1 VEAEKLQEAE
11 AAVERMQGLVSKYT
25 KDFLQ
30 LKHDALQREREEKET
45 VEALRIDARQAR
57 AALEKAKEAATL
69 ELQQH
74 SSSAKASSEQY
85 VALFRQ
91 QARAAGPTLDPD
103 PDLDSPT
110 RTQTLTI
117 TRARARTPSL
127 PTDPNPDYCPRP

>member
-1 VEAEKLQEAE
+1 MEAEKLQEAE

-30 LKHDALQREREEKET
+30 LKHDSLQHEREEKET

-91 QARAAGPTLDPD
+91 QARSRAHPRPRPRPGQPD
-103 PDLDSPT
+103 PHPDSDHHPG
-110 RTQTLTI
+110 
-117 TRARARTPSL
+117 PC
-127 PTDPNPDYCPRP
+127 PDPEPANGPQP

>member
-1 VEAEKLQEAE
+1 MEAEKLQEVE

-91 QARAAGPTLDPD
+91 QARSRARPRPRPRPGHPD
-103 PDLDSPT
+103 PHPDSDHHPG
-110 RTQTLTI
+110 
-117 TRARARTPSL
+117 PC
-127 PTDPNPDYCPRP
+127 PDPEPANGPQP

>member
-1 VEAEKLQEAE
+1 MEAEKLQEAE

-91 QARAAGPTLDPD
+91 QARGAEPTLNPD
-103 PDLDSPT
+103 PNLDTPT
-110 RTQTLTI
+110 RIPTLTI
-117 TRARARTPSL
+117 TLARARTPSL

>member
-1 VEAEKLQEAE
+1 MEAEKLQEAE

-30 LKHDALQREREEKET
+30 LKHDSLQHEREEKET

-91 QARAAGPTLDPD
+91 QARSRAHPRPRPRPGHPD
-103 PDLDSPT
+103 PHPDSDHHPG
-110 RTQTLTI
+110 
-117 TRARARTPSL
+117 PC
-127 PTDPNPDYCPRP
+127 PDPEPAHGPQP

>member
-1 VEAEKLQEAE
+1 MEAEKLQEAE

-30 LKHDALQREREEKET
+30 LKHNALQREREEKET

-91 QARAAGPTLDPD
+91 QARSRAHPRPRPRPGHPD
-103 PDLDSPT
+103 PHPDSDHHPG
-110 RTQTLTI
+110 
-117 TRARARTPSL
+117 PC
-127 PTDPNPDYCPRP
+127 PDPNPDYCPRP

>member
-1 VEAEKLQEAE
+1 MEAEKLQEAE

-30 LKHDALQREREEKET
+30 LKHDSLQHEREEKET

-91 QARAAGPTLDPD
+91 QARSRAHPRPRPRPGHPD
-103 PDLDSPT
+103 PHPDSDHHPG
-110 RTQTLTI
+110 
-117 TRARARTPSL
+117 PC
-127 PTDPNPDYCPRP
+127 PDPEPANGPQP

>member
-1 VEAEKLQEAE
+1 
-11 AAVERMQGLVSKYT
+11 MQGLVSKYT

-91 QARAAGPTLDPD
+91 QARSRAHPRPRPRPGHPD
-103 PDLDSPT
+103 PHPDSDHHPG
-110 RTQTLTI
+110 
-117 TRARARTPSL
+117 PG
-127 PTDPNPDYCPRP
+127 PDPEPANGPQP

>member
-1 VEAEKLQEAE
+1 MEAEKLQEAE

-91 QARAAGPTLDPD
+91 QARSRARPRPRPRPGHPD
-103 PDLDSPT
+103 PHPDSDHHPG
-110 RTQTLTI
+110 
-117 TRARARTPSL
+117 PC
-127 PTDPNPDYCPRP
+127 PDPEPANGPQP

>member
-1 VEAEKLQEAE
+1 MEAEKLQEAE

-91 QARAAGPTLDPD
+91 QARGAEPTLNPD
-103 PDLDSPT
+103 PNLDTPT
-110 RTQTLTI
+110 RTPTLTI
-117 TRARARTPSL
+117 TLARARTPSL

>member
-1 VEAEKLQEAE
+1 MEAEKLQEAE

-91 QARAAGPTLDPD
+91 QARSRAHPRPRPRPGQPD
-103 PDLDSPT
+103 PHPDSDHHPG
-110 RTQTLTI
+110 
-117 TRARARTPSL
+117 PC
-127 PTDPNPDYCPRP
+127 PDPEPANGPQP

>member
-1 VEAEKLQEAE
+1 MEAEKLQEAE

-91 QARAAGPTLDPD
+91 QARSRAHPRPRPRPGHPD
-103 PDLDSPT
+103 PHPDSDHHPG
-110 RTQTLTI
+110 
-117 TRARARTPSL
+117 PC
-127 PTDPNPDYCPRP
+127 PDPNPDDCPRP

>member
-1 VEAEKLQEAE
+1 MEAEKLQEAE

-91 QARAAGPTLDPD
+91 QARSRAHPRPRPRPGHPD
-103 PDLDSPT
+103 PHPDSDHHPG
-110 RTQTLTI
+110 
-117 TRARARTPSL
+117 PC
-127 PTDPNPDYCPRP
+127 PDPNPDYCPRP

>member
-1 VEAEKLQEAE
+1 MEAEKLQEAE

-91 QARAAGPTLDPD
+91 QARSRAHPRPRPRPGHPDPHPDSDHHPGPCPD
-103 PDLDSPT
+103 PD
-110 RTQTLTI
+110 
-117 TRARARTPSL
+117 
-127 PTDPNPDYCPRP
+127 PDYCPRP

>member
-1 VEAEKLQEAE
+1 MEAEKLQEAE

-91 QARAAGPTLDPD
+91 QARSRARPRPRPRPGHPD
-103 PDLDSPT
+103 PHPDSDHHPG
-110 RTQTLTI
+110 
-117 TRARARTPSL
+117 PC
-127 PTDPNPDYCPRP
+127 PDPNPDYCPRP